1 MNLTVIKTKDHN
13 PQANLA
19 QEEELKKQVSDSTY
33 ILRFWVNDPVLVMG
47 RFQKEEFEAKL
58 DYLKQNNI
66 PLLRRSTGGGTVY
79 HDHGTLNISFCKP
92 KTPSLVSGVKDST
105 TLVNWIAEALRELNL
120 PVLQDERNALFIH
133 KKKILGSAVSLTGEV
148 LLFHCSLLINTDL
161 EKLEGAINWKPNYPN
176 DGASENFVKS
186 HRSPVINLK
195 DIDSTLTIEK
205 VQTKIEE
212 YIFQKTIG
220 QNRA

>member
-1 MNLTVIKTKDHN
+1 MSLLVLKNQNHN
-13 PQANLA
+13 PQKNLA

-33 ILRFWVNDPVLVMG
+33 LLRFWINDPVLVMG

-92 KTPSLVSGVKDST
+92 KNPPLVSGVKDST
-105 TLVNWIAEALRELNL
+105 TLVSWIAESLRELGL
-120 PVLQDERNALFIH
+120 PITQDDRNALFINE
-133 KKKILGSAVSLTGEV
+133 KKILGSAVSLTGEV
-148 LLFHCSLLINTDL
+148 LLFHSSLLVNTNL
-161 EKLEGAINWKPNYPN
+161 EKLEGAINWKPDYPIESSN
-176 DGASENFVKS
+176 ENFVKS

-195 DIDSTLTIEK
+195 NVDASLTMDI
-205 VQTKIEE
+205 VQDKIEE
-212 YIFQKTIG
+212 FVVKSFKALTK
-220 QNRA
+220 